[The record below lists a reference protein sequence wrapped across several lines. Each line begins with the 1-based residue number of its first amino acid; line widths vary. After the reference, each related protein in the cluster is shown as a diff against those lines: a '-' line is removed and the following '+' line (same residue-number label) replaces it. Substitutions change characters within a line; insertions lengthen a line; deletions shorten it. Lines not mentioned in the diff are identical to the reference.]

1 MVMARTAFISGI
13 AGQDGA
19 YLSRLL
25 LDKGYR
31 DAGWVTRRATGRV
44 SRE

>member
-1 MVMARTAFISGI
+1 MAQTAFISGI
-13 AGQDGA
+13 ARQDGA

-25 LDKGYR
+25 LDEGYR
-31 DAGWVTRRATGRV
+31 VAGLVVRRATRRV